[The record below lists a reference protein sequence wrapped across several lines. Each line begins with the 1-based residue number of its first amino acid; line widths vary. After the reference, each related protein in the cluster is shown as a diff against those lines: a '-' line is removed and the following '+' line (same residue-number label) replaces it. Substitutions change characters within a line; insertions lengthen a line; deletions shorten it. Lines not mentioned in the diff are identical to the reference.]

1 MFVQGLLGRTIVQ
14 ESAVSL
20 PNNRFIP
27 QYSDGFLKGILVLGM
42 GLMIALPQARGV
54 SPSLRH
60 VLKRVCKNSMHML
73 FLIKQALISLC
84 PGAFWFRIAASTSFL
99 LNGSLGLV

>member
-27 QYSDGFLKGILVLGM
+27 HYSDGFLKGTLALGM
-42 GLMIALPQARGV
+42 GLMIALSQARGV

-60 VLKRVCKNSMHML
+60 VLKK
-73 FLIKQALISLC
+73 
-84 PGAFWFRIAASTSFL
+84 
-99 LNGSLGLV
+99 GL